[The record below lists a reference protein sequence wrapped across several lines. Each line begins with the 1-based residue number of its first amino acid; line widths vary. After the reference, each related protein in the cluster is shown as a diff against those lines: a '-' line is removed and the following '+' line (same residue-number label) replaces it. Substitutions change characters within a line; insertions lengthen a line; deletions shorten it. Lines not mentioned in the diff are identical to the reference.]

1 MTEQEELEKLRKEV
15 SRLTTFNGR
24 LRDRVIA
31 QASRIAGLELV
42 IEAYASKERT
52 DEARMGD

>member
-1 MTEQEELEKLRKEV
+1 MTDQEELEKLRKEV
-15 SRLTTFNGR
+15 ARLTSFNGR

-42 IEAYASKERT
+42 VEAYASKERT
-52 DEARMGD
+52 DETSMGD